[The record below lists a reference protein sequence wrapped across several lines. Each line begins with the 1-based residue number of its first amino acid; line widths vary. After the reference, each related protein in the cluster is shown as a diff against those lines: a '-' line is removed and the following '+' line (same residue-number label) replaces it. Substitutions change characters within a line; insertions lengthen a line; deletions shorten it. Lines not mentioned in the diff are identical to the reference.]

1 MPENDNLQGGT
12 TVENGSDV
20 CEEKKYVT
28 AHPFAYNMIE
38 DNGNISLMTQREA
51 SYREPAEEVYNN
63 KKLDDGKLFW
73 ESFRDNIEP
82 PTPQIKEL
90 DGYKSEEEVSGE
102 EDGDDGQ
109 G

>member
-12 TVENGSDV
+12 TIENGSDV

-28 AHPFAYNMIE
+28 AHPFAYNIIE

-90 DGYKSEEEVSGE
+90 DGYKSEEEVSQDGE
-102 EDGDDGQ
+102 DDGGQ

>member
-1 MPENDNLQGGT
+1 MPENDTLQGN
-12 TVENGSDV
+12 ESS
-20 CEEKKYVT
+20 CEESKIVT
-28 AHPFAYNMIE
+28 AHPFAYNMVE
-38 DNGNISLMTQREA
+38 EKGNISLMTQREA

-90 DGYKSEEEVSGE
+90 DGYKSEEEING
-102 EDGDDGQ
+102 
-109 G
+109 